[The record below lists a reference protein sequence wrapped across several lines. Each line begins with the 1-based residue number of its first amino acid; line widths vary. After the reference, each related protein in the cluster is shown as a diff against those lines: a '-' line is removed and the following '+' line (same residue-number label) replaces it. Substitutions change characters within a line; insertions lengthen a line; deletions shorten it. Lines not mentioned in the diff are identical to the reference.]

1 MHMHRMAFGAISLGI
16 INTYGFLLST
26 LILPVSSALLV
37 TSLLVIA
44 LVTYIEL
51 NKRRVL
57 LTTCVKESYL
67 MFGSLILSQVYYTIM
82 AFSELIYLNTVEQ
95 HIQDR
100 ELRFD
105 PFTAGLT
112 SLPIHEV

>member
-1 MHMHRMAFGAISLGI
+1 MHMHSMSFGAISLAI
-16 INTYGFLLST
+16 INAYGFLLS
-26 LILPVSSALLV
+26 IIIQPVSSALLV

-44 LVTYIEL
+44 LVTYIEF

-57 LTTCVKESYL
+57 LTTCLKESYL
-67 MFGSLILSQVYYTIM
+67 MFASAILFQVYYTIM

-95 HIQDR
+95 HVQDR
-100 ELRFD
+100 ELRFG